1 MMKKGQEQQQE
12 CCPLFEPAKWDNK
25 IVTWDKKPFLKE
37 SVPAFFHIP
46 FSPMIGKKMNKM
58 MAEADQAE
66 ANIPDLTDALVL
78 FHDPTAFKSEIY
90 YSVTK
95 PVQGANNI
103 ALSGIFKAGV
113 FEGPYNSVPKH
124 IKEMDKR
131 LASQNQKAK
140 SYYVHYAYCP
150 GCAKK
155 LGNNYMVLFAEVGV
169 N

>member
-1 MMKKGQEQQQE
+1 MTQEAQV
-12 CCPLFEPAKWDNK
+12 CCPKFEPAKWDK
-25 IVTWDKKPFLKE
+25 KTFTWDKKPFLKE

-46 FSPMIGKKMNKM
+46 FTPMIGKKMNKM
-58 MAEADQAE
+58 MAEADQAK
-66 ANIPDLTDALVL
+66 ANIPDLTEALVL

-90 YSVTK
+90 YSVTE
-95 PVQGANNI
+95 PVAGANNI
-103 ALSGIFKAGV
+103 GLSGTFKAGV

-131 LASQNQKAK
+131 LAGEKLKAN

-155 LGNNYMVLFAEVGV
+155 VEHNYMVLFAELEG

>member
-1 MMKKGQEQQQE
+1 MTKEEQQQE
-12 CCPLFEPAKWDNK
+12 CCPKFEPAKWDNK

-113 FEGPYNSVPKH
+113 FDGPYNSVPKH

-140 SYYVHYAYCP
+140 SYYVHYAYFP